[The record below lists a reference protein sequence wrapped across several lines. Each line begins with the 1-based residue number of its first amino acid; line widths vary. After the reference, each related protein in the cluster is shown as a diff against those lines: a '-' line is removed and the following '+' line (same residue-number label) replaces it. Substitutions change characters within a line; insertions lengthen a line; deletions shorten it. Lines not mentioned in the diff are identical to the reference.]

1 MTATVKGI
9 IRAPGD
15 AEAVAVEHARGAT
28 IEVLIGPGQ
37 GAPRFFTRKF
47 SIEPGGRI
55 PEHKHSSVE
64 HEQVVLE
71 GEMVVSLDGEVRV
84 VKAGDAIF
92 IPAGVAHW
100 YENRSGAK
108 MSFLCVVPKTDDYQT
123 DWLEGPAAPQSG
135 HK

>member
-1 MTATVKGI
+1 MTTAIKGVV
-9 IRAPGD
+9 RGP
-15 AEAVAVEHARGAT
+15 AEAQPVAVERARGAT
-28 IEVLIGPGQ
+28 IQVLIGPGE

-47 SIEPGGRI
+47 TIEPGGWI
-55 PEHKHSSVE
+55 PEHRHASIE

-71 GEMVVSLDGEVRV
+71 GEMVVSLDGEERT

-100 YENRSGAK
+100 YENRTKAP

-123 DWLEGPAAPQSG
+123 EWLEESAPQLGRS
-135 HK
+135 